1 MRSYGLRA
9 TLFSVA
15 LCAALLAAASLWLG
29 LVGAAAV
36 SALLVALGWII
47 YFHSER
53 KVLTALRAHPV
64 SEVERPD
71 LYRIVRELAFSA
83 HLPVPRLFVSPA
95 AQPNILTVGYSPRS
109 AAVCCT
115 EGLLRLLSLGELRA
129 VLAHELAHVGRRDFA
144 VSSWSAGLG
153 SLVASCPLIVVM
165 LHITAPSGREYGADI
180 DGALLTGDPLALI
193 SALRKIDTAALA
205 QPLRPRGTLAA
216 ASHLMIAHPFPS
228 HGLGGML
235 SSHPPTSERVR
246 RLEALSGGPQLLPR
260 APRGLVGLGAGS
272 AVVDELHGEVEV
284 LAFEQADDRLQVVA
298 ALRGNAQFLTL
309 DLCLDALRPLVPDDL
324 GDLLGVL
331 LGDALLEGNR
341 DAVLLAGHLRIRRVQ
356 VLE

>member
-15 LCAALLAAASLWLG
+15 LCAALLVGASLWLG

-53 KVLTALRAHPV
+53 KVLTALRARPV

-144 VSSWSAGLG
+144 VSSWSAGLA

-165 LHITAPSGREYGADI
+165 LHITAPSGREYGADF
-180 DGALLTGDPLALI
+180 DGALLTGDPLALV
-193 SALRKIDTAALA
+193 SALQKIDTAATA

-246 RLEALSGGPQLLPR
+246 RLEALSGGPQLLQGQR
-260 APRGLVGLGAGS
+260 
-272 AVVDELHGEVEV
+272 
-284 LAFEQADDRLQVVA
+284 
-298 ALRGNAQFLTL
+298 
-309 DLCLDALRPLVPDDL
+309 
-324 GDLLGVL
+324 
-331 LGDALLEGNR
+331 
-341 DAVLLAGHLRIRRVQ
+341 
-356 VLE
+356 

>member
-1 MRSYGLRA
+1 MRCYGVRA
-9 TLFSVA
+9 TLFAAA
-15 LCAALLAAASLWLG
+15 LCAVLLAAASLWLG

-53 KVLTALRAHPV
+53 KVLTALRARPV

-95 AQPNILTVGYSPRS
+95 AQPNILTIGYSPRS
-109 AAVCCT
+109 ATVCCT
-115 EGLLRLLSLGELRA
+115 EGLLRLLTLAELRA
-129 VLAHELAHVGRRDFA
+129 VLAHELAHVARRDFA
-144 VSSWSAGLG
+144 VSSWSAGLA
-153 SLVASCPLIVVM
+153 SFVASCPLIAVM

-180 DGALLTGDPLALI
+180 DGALLTGDPMALA

-216 ASHLMIAHPFPS
+216 ASHLMIAHPFPP

-246 RLEALSGGPQLLPR
+246 RLEALSGGSHLPGCYFAATLRPSGTLL
-260 APRGLVGLGAGS
+260 
-272 AVVDELHGEVEV
+272 
-284 LAFEQADDRLQVVA
+284 
-298 ALRGNAQFLTL
+298 LRGVT
-309 DLCLDALRPLVPDDL
+309 LRPSGPRSVWRGQEWDPRQRKS
-324 GDLLGVL
+324 
-331 LGDALLEGNR
+331 ATK
-341 DAVLLAGHLRIRRVQ
+341 LACSRVSTASG
-356 VLE
+356 L